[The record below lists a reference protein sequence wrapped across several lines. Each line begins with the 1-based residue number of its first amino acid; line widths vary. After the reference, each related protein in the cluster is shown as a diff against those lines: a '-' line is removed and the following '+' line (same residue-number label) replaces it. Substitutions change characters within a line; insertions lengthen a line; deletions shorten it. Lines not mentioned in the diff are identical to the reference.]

1 MYIYPG
7 DCNEGIQAATEQP
20 PANFLLLFKFLNLTE
35 KKKKCMC
42 SIMDNIILLHI
53 DYSLYLYMYILKI
66 CCSAL
71 SAGKWGGGGGGV
83 NAMLAKHI
91 TQKYMA

>member
-1 MYIYPG
+1 
-7 DCNEGIQAATEQP
+7 
-20 PANFLLLFKFLNLTE
+20 
-35 KKKKCMC
+35 
-42 SIMDNIILLHI
+42 
-53 DYSLYLYMYILKI
+53 MYILNI

-71 SAGKWGGGGGGV
+71 SAGEGGGDV